1 MNIIIGILFFYLA
14 IKAYGN
20 FATVFPFI
28 LVTYTF
34 LGSFVVGSISP
45 YSFLSVIV
53 VLIFFTRYNRFLAY
67 YRTFPFTSTVFLFAL
82 SMICTNFF
90 VSAKYRH
97 TPSLVFN
104 ICQSVGY
111 TYILWYLLQNNAQK
125 TIHALVKTALVFG
138 CLVSIYALFETITRS
153 NPLLN
158 SLVSSGC
165 YIESPLITEIRFGL
179 KRAQAIFSMHTTLG
193 GVMLFNYALLLIAY
207 KTAYLKKT
215 RINIIVIC
223 LCAMCIFLTGAR
235 SCIIGAVM
243 CTGMLFSK
251 LKVSKIFFI
260 FLLFPFVF
268 VFAGDYL
275 SQILDSIFNTEKVN
289 GSNSDMRLI
298 QFMISWDYMMR
309 SPIIGN
315 GLGFL
320 YNDVVL
326 NHVEKELF
334 GAESLWFGVIADQG
348 ILGLVSYLLLFIS
361 PILYS
366 LRKDNKFIILFVIGI
381 LVMHSLSTIP
391 GVNPAMVL
399 VFTLIFNYMQDT
411 AKSGKIRKT

>member
-20 FATVFPFI
+20 FVTVFLFI
-28 LVTYTF
+28 LVTYTL

-45 YSFLSVIV
+45 YNFLSVIV
-53 VLIFFTRYNRFLAY
+53 AFIFFTRYNRFFVY
-67 YRTFPFTSTVFLFAL
+67 YRTFPFKSTMFLFAL

-97 TPSLVFN
+97 TPTLVFN

-111 TYILWYLLQNNAQK
+111 IYIIWYLLQNNAQK
-125 TIHALVKTALVFG
+125 AIRALVKTALVFG
-138 CLVSIYALFETITRS
+138 CLVSLYALFETITRS
-153 NPLLN
+153 NPLLK
-158 SLVSSGC
+158 SLVLSGC

-193 GVMLFNYALLLIAY
+193 GVMLFNYALLLVAY
-207 KTAYLKKT
+207 KTAYIKKT
-215 RINIIVIC
+215 RLNIIVIC
-223 LCAMCIFLTGAR
+223 LCAMCVFLTGAR
-235 SCIIGAVM
+235 SCIIGLLM
-243 CTGMLFSK
+243 CTGMSFSK
-251 LKVSKIFFI
+251 LKVSHILLLCFI
-260 FLLFPFVF
+260 ISFVF
-268 VFAGDYL
+268 IFAGDYL
-275 SQILDSIFNTEKVN
+275 SQIFDSIFNTEKVN
-289 GSNSDMRLI
+289 GSSSDMRLI

-334 GAESLWFGVIADQG
+334 GAESMWFGVIADQG

-366 LRKDNKFIILFVIGI
+366 WRKDNKLIILFVIGI

-391 GVNPAMVL
+391 GVNPSMVL
-399 VFTLIFNYMQDT
+399 VFTLIFNYMQDS
-411 AKSGKIRKT
+411 AKSRKIRNI

>member
-20 FATVFPFI
+20 FVTVFPFI
-28 LVTYTF
+28 LVTYTL

-45 YSFLSVIV
+45 YNFLSVIV
-53 VLIFFTRYNRFLAY
+53 ATIFFTRYNRFFVY
-67 YRTFPFTSTVFLFAL
+67 YRSFPFKSTMFLFAL

-97 TPSLVFN
+97 TPTLVFN

-111 TYILWYLLQNNAQK
+111 IYIIWYLLQNNAQK
-125 TIHALVKTALVFG
+125 AIRALVKTALVFG
-138 CLVSIYALFETITRS
+138 CLVSLYALFETITRS
-153 NPLLN
+153 NPLLK
-158 SLVSSGC
+158 SLVLSGC
-165 YIESPLITEIRFGL
+165 YIESPFITEIRFGL

-193 GVMLFNYALLLIAY
+193 GVMLFNYALLLVAY
-207 KTAYLKKT
+207 KTAYIKKT
-215 RINIIVIC
+215 RLNIIAIC
-223 LCAMCIFLTGAR
+223 LCAMCVFLTGAR
-235 SCIIGAVM
+235 SCIIGLLM
-243 CTGMLFSK
+243 CTGMSFSK
-251 LKVSKIFFI
+251 LKVSHILLLCFI
-260 FLLFPFVF
+260 IPFVF
-268 VFAGDYL
+268 IFAGDYL
-275 SQILDSIFNTEKVN
+275 SQIFDSIFNTEKVN

-366 LRKDNKFIILFVIGI
+366 WRKDNKFIILFVIGI

>member
-34 LGSFVVGSISP
+34 LGSFVVGTISP

-53 VLIFFTRYNRFLAY
+53 AFIFFTRYNRFFSY
-67 YRTFPFTSTVFLFAL
+67 YRTFPFKSTVFLFAL

-90 VSAKYRH
+90 VSARYRH

-158 SLVSSGC
+158 SLVLSGC

-179 KRAQAIFSMHTTLG
+179 KRAQAIFSMHITLG

-251 LKVSKIFFI
+251 LKVRQILFI
-260 FLLFPFVF
+260 FLIFPFVF

-348 ILGLVSYLLLFIS
+348 ILGLVSYSLLFIS

-366 LRKDNKFIILFVIGI
+366 WRKDNKFIILFVIGI

>member
-20 FATVFPFI
+20 FVTVFPFI
-28 LVTYTF
+28 LVTYTL

-45 YSFLSVIV
+45 YNFLSVIV
-53 VLIFFTRYNRFLAY
+53 AFIFFTRYNRFFVY
-67 YRTFPFTSTVFLFAL
+67 YRTFPFKSTMFLFAL

-97 TPSLVFN
+97 TPTLVFN

-111 TYILWYLLQNNAQK
+111 IYIIWYLLQNNAQK
-125 TIHALVKTALVFG
+125 AIRALVKTALVFG
-138 CLVSIYALFETITRS
+138 CLVSLYALFETITRS
-153 NPLLN
+153 NPLLK
-158 SLVSSGC
+158 SLVLSGC

-193 GVMLFNYALLLIAY
+193 GVMLFNYALLLVAY
-207 KTAYLKKT
+207 KTAYIKKT
-215 RINIIVIC
+215 RLNIIVIC
-223 LCAMCIFLTGAR
+223 LCAMCVFLTGAR
-235 SCIIGAVM
+235 SCIIGLLM
-243 CTGMLFSK
+243 CTGMSFSK
-251 LKVSKIFFI
+251 LKVSHILLLCFI
-260 FLLFPFVF
+260 IPFVF
-268 VFAGDYL
+268 IFAGDYL
-275 SQILDSIFNTEKVN
+275 SQIFDSIFNTEKVN
-289 GSNSDMRLI
+289 GSSSDMRLI

-334 GAESLWFGVIADQG
+334 GAESMWFGVIADQG

-366 LRKDNKFIILFVIGI
+366 WRKDNKLIILFVIGI

-391 GVNPAMVL
+391 GVNPSMVL
-399 VFTLIFNYMQDT
+399 VFTLIFNYMQDS
-411 AKSGKIRKT
+411 AKSRKIRNI

>member
-20 FATVFPFI
+20 FVTVFPFV
-28 LVTYTF
+28 LVTYTL

-45 YSFLSVIV
+45 YNFLSVIV
-53 VLIFFTRYNRFLAY
+53 AFIFFTRYNRFFVY
-67 YRTFPFTSTVFLFAL
+67 YRTFPFKSTMFLFAL

-97 TPSLVFN
+97 TPTLVFN

-111 TYILWYLLQNNAQK
+111 IYIIWYLLQNNAQK
-125 TIHALVKTALVFG
+125 AIHALVKTALVFG
-138 CLVSIYALFETITRS
+138 CLVSLYALFETITRS
-153 NPLLN
+153 NPLLK
-158 SLVSSGC
+158 SLVLSGC
-165 YIESPLITEIRFGL
+165 YIESPFVTEIRFGL

-193 GVMLFNYALLLIAY
+193 GVMLFNYALLLVAY
-207 KTAYLKKT
+207 KTAYIKKT
-215 RINIIVIC
+215 RLNIIVIC
-223 LCAMCIFLTGAR
+223 LCAMCVFLTGAR
-235 SCIIGAVM
+235 SCIIGLLM
-243 CTGMLFSK
+243 CTGMSFSK
-251 LKVSKIFFI
+251 LKVSHILLLCFI
-260 FLLFPFVF
+260 IPFVF
-268 VFAGDYL
+268 IFAGDYL
-275 SQILDSIFNTEKVN
+275 SQIFDSIFNTEKVN
-289 GSNSDMRLI
+289 GSSSDMRLI

-334 GAESLWFGVIADQG
+334 GAESMWFGVIADQG
-348 ILGLVSYLLLFIS
+348 ILGLVSYLFLFIS

-366 LRKDNKFIILFVIGI
+366 WRKDNKLIILFVIGI

-391 GVNPAMVL
+391 GVNPSMVL

-411 AKSGKIRKT
+411 AKSGKNRKI

>member
-1 MNIIIGILFFYLA
+1 MNIIIGILFFYLV
-14 IKAYGN
+14 IKANGN

-28 LVTYTF
+28 LVTYTL
-34 LGSFVVGSISP
+34 LGSFVVSSISP

-53 VLIFFTRYNRFLAY
+53 VFIFCVRCNRFFVY
-67 YRTFPFTSTVFLFAL
+67 YRTFPFKSTVFLFAL
-82 SMICTNFF
+82 SMICTNFL
-90 VSAKYRH
+90 VTARCRH
-97 TPSLVFN
+97 TPTLIFN

-111 TYILWYLLQNNAQK
+111 IYIIWYLLQSNAQK
-125 TIHALVKTALVFG
+125 AIRALVKTALVFG
-138 CLVSIYALFETITRS
+138 CLVSLYALFETITRS
-153 NPLLN
+153 NPLLK
-158 SLVSSGC
+158 SLVLSGC

-193 GVMLFNYALLLIAY
+193 GVMLFNYALLLVAY

-215 RINIIVIC
+215 RLNIIVIC

-235 SCIIGAVM
+235 SCIIGLVM

-251 LKVSKIFFI
+251 LKVSHMMLLCFI
-260 FLLFPFVF
+260 FPFVF
-268 VFAGDYL
+268 IFTGDYL
-275 SQILDSIFNTEKVN
+275 SQIFDSIFNTEKVS
-289 GSNSDMRLI
+289 GSSSDMRLI

-334 GAESLWFGVIADQG
+334 GAESMWFGVIADQG
-348 ILGLVSYLLLFIS
+348 ILGLVSYLFLFIS

-366 LRKDNKFIILFVIGI
+366 WRKDNKLIILFVIGI
-381 LVMHSLSTIP
+381 LSMHTLSTIP
-391 GVNPAMVL
+391 GVNPSMVL

-411 AKSGKIRKT
+411 AKSGKIRNI

>member
-20 FATVFPFI
+20 FVTVFPFI
-28 LVTYTF
+28 LVTYTL

-45 YSFLSVIV
+45 YNFLSVIV
-53 VLIFFTRYNRFLAY
+53 AFIFFTRYNRFFVY
-67 YRTFPFTSTVFLFAL
+67 YRTFPFKSTMFLFAL

-97 TPSLVFN
+97 TPTLVFN
-104 ICQSVGY
+104 ICQFVGY
-111 TYILWYLLQNNAQK
+111 IYIIWYLLQNNAQK
-125 TIHALVKTALVFG
+125 AIRALVKTALVFG
-138 CLVSIYALFETITRS
+138 CLVSLYALFETITRS
-153 NPLLN
+153 NPLLK
-158 SLVSSGC
+158 SLVLSGC
-165 YIESPLITEIRFGL
+165 YIESPFITEIRFGL

-193 GVMLFNYALLLIAY
+193 GVMLFNYALLLVAY
-207 KTAYLKKT
+207 KTAYIKKT
-215 RINIIVIC
+215 RLNIIVIC
-223 LCAMCIFLTGAR
+223 LCAMCVFLTGAR
-235 SCIIGAVM
+235 SCIIGLLM
-243 CTGMLFSK
+243 CTGMSFSK
-251 LKVSKIFFI
+251 LKVSHILLLCFI
-260 FLLFPFVF
+260 IPFVF
-268 VFAGDYL
+268 IFAGDYL
-275 SQILDSIFNTEKVN
+275 SQIFDSIFNTEKVN
-289 GSNSDMRLI
+289 GSSSDMRLI

-334 GAESLWFGVIADQG
+334 GAESMWFGVIADQG

-366 LRKDNKFIILFVIGI
+366 WRKDNKLIILFVIGI

-391 GVNPAMVL
+391 GVNPSMVL
-399 VFTLIFNYMQDT
+399 VFTLIFNYMQDS
-411 AKSGKIRKT
+411 AKSRKIRNI

>member
-1 MNIIIGILFFYLA
+1 MVYYFFYLA

-20 FATVFPFI
+20 FVTVFLFI
-28 LVTYTF
+28 LVTYTL

-45 YSFLSVIV
+45 YNFLSVIV
-53 VLIFFTRYNRFLAY
+53 AFIFFTRYNRFFVY
-67 YRTFPFTSTVFLFAL
+67 YRTFPFKPTMFLFAL

-97 TPSLVFN
+97 TPTLVFN

-111 TYILWYLLQNNAQK
+111 IYIIWYLLQNNAQK
-125 TIHALVKTALVFG
+125 AIRALVKTALVFG
-138 CLVSIYALFETITRS
+138 CLVSLYALFETITRS
-153 NPLLN
+153 NPLLK
-158 SLVSSGC
+158 SLVLSGC

-193 GVMLFNYALLLIAY
+193 GVMLFNYALLLVAY
-207 KTAYLKKT
+207 KTAYIKKT
-215 RINIIVIC
+215 RLNIIVIC
-223 LCAMCIFLTGAR
+223 LCAMCVFLTGAR
-235 SCIIGAVM
+235 SCIIGLLM
-243 CTGMLFSK
+243 CTGMSFSK
-251 LKVSKIFFI
+251 LKVSHILLLCFI
-260 FLLFPFVF
+260 IPFVF
-268 VFAGDYL
+268 IFAGDYL
-275 SQILDSIFNTEKVN
+275 SQIFDSIFNTEKVN
-289 GSNSDMRLI
+289 GSSSDMRLI

-334 GAESLWFGVIADQG
+334 GAESMWFGVIADQG

-366 LRKDNKFIILFVIGI
+366 WRKDNKLIILFVIGI

-391 GVNPAMVL
+391 GVNPSMVL
-399 VFTLIFNYMQDT
+399 VFTLIFNYMQDS
-411 AKSGKIRKT
+411 AKSRKIRNI

>member
-67 YRTFPFTSTVFLFAL
+67 YRTFPFKSTVFLFAL

>member
-20 FATVFPFI
+20 FVTVFPFV
-28 LVTYTF
+28 LVTYTL

-45 YSFLSVIV
+45 YNFLSVIV
-53 VLIFFTRYNRFLAY
+53 AFIFFTRYNRFFVY
-67 YRTFPFTSTVFLFAL
+67 YRTFPFKSTMFLFAL

-97 TPSLVFN
+97 TPTLVFN

-111 TYILWYLLQNNAQK
+111 IYIIWYLLQNNAQK
-125 TIHALVKTALVFG
+125 AIHALVKTALVFG
-138 CLVSIYALFETITRS
+138 CLVSLYALFETITRS
-153 NPLLN
+153 NPLLK
-158 SLVSSGC
+158 SLVLSGC
-165 YIESPLITEIRFGL
+165 YIESPFVTEIRFGL

-193 GVMLFNYALLLIAY
+193 GVMLFNYALLLVAY
-207 KTAYLKKT
+207 KTAYIKKT
-215 RINIIVIC
+215 RLNIIVIC
-223 LCAMCIFLTGAR
+223 LCAMCVFLTGAR
-235 SCIIGAVM
+235 SCIIGLLM
-243 CTGMLFSK
+243 CTGMSFSK
-251 LKVSKIFFI
+251 LKVSHILLLCFI
-260 FLLFPFVF
+260 IPFVF
-268 VFAGDYL
+268 IFAGDYL
-275 SQILDSIFNTEKVN
+275 SQIFDSIFNTEKVN
-289 GSNSDMRLI
+289 GSSSDMRLI

-334 GAESLWFGVIADQG
+334 GAESMWFGVIADQG
-348 ILGLVSYLLLFIS
+348 ILGLVSYLFLFIS

-366 LRKDNKFIILFVIGI
+366 WRKDNKLIILFVIGI

-391 GVNPAMVL
+391 GVNPSMVL

-411 AKSGKIRKT
+411 AKSGKIRKI

>member
-53 VLIFFTRYNRFLAY
+53 AFIFFTRYNRFFAY
-67 YRTFPFTSTVFLFAL
+67 YRTFPFKSTVFLFAL

-90 VSAKYRH
+90 VSARYRH
-97 TPSLVFN
+97 TPTLVFN

-158 SLVSSGC
+158 SLVLSGC
-165 YIESPLITEIRFGL
+165 YIESPLITDIRFGL

-251 LKVSKIFFI
+251 LKVSQIFFI
-260 FLLFPFVF
+260 FLIFPFVF

-289 GSNSDMRLI
+289 GSSSDMRLI
-298 QFMISWDYMMR
+298 QFMISWDYMMH

-366 LRKDNKFIILFVIGI
+366 WRKDNKFIILFVIGI

>member
-20 FATVFPFI
+20 FVTVFLFI
-28 LVTYTF
+28 LVTYTL

-45 YSFLSVIV
+45 YNFLSVIV
-53 VLIFFTRYNRFLAY
+53 AFIFFTRYNRFFVY
-67 YRTFPFTSTVFLFAL
+67 YRTFPFKSTMFLFAL

-97 TPSLVFN
+97 TPTLVFN

-111 TYILWYLLQNNAQK
+111 IYIIWYLLQNNAQK
-125 TIHALVKTALVFG
+125 AIRALVKTALVFG
-138 CLVSIYALFETITRS
+138 CLVSLYALFETITRS
-153 NPLLN
+153 NPLLK
-158 SLVSSGC
+158 SLVLSGC

-193 GVMLFNYALLLIAY
+193 GVMLFNYALLLVAY
-207 KTAYLKKT
+207 KTAYIKKT
-215 RINIIVIC
+215 RLNIIVIC
-223 LCAMCIFLTGAR
+223 LCAMCVFLTGAR
-235 SCIIGAVM
+235 SCIIGLLM
-243 CTGMLFSK
+243 CTGMSFSK
-251 LKVSKIFFI
+251 LKVSHILLLCFI
-260 FLLFPFVF
+260 IPFVF
-268 VFAGDYL
+268 IFAGDYL
-275 SQILDSIFNTEKVN
+275 SQIFDSIFNTEKVN
-289 GSNSDMRLI
+289 GSSSDMRLI

-334 GAESLWFGVIADQG
+334 GAESMWFGVIADQG
-348 ILGLVSYLLLFIS
+348 ILGLVSYLFLFIS

-366 LRKDNKFIILFVIGI
+366 WRKDNKLIILFVIGI
-381 LVMHSLSTIP
+381 LSMHTLSTIP
-391 GVNPAMVL
+391 GVNPSMVL

-411 AKSGKIRKT
+411 AKSGKIRNI

>member
-20 FATVFPFI
+20 FVTVFLFI
-28 LVTYTF
+28 LVTYTL

-45 YSFLSVIV
+45 YNFLSVIV
-53 VLIFFTRYNRFLAY
+53 AFIFFTRYNRFFVY
-67 YRTFPFTSTVFLFAL
+67 YRTFPFKSTMFLFAL

-97 TPSLVFN
+97 TPTLVFN

-111 TYILWYLLQNNAQK
+111 IYIIWYLLQNNAQK
-125 TIHALVKTALVFG
+125 AIRALVKTALVFG
-138 CLVSIYALFETITRS
+138 CLVSLYALFETITRS
-153 NPLLN
+153 NPLLK
-158 SLVSSGC
+158 SLVLSGC

-193 GVMLFNYALLLIAY
+193 GVMLFNYALLLVAY
-207 KTAYLKKT
+207 KTAYIKKT
-215 RINIIVIC
+215 RLNIIVIC
-223 LCAMCIFLTGAR
+223 LCAMCVFLTGAR
-235 SCIIGAVM
+235 SCIIGLLM
-243 CTGMLFSK
+243 CTGMSFSK
-251 LKVSKIFFI
+251 LKVSHILLLCFI
-260 FLLFPFVF
+260 IPFVF
-268 VFAGDYL
+268 IFAGDYL
-275 SQILDSIFNTEKVN
+275 SQIFDSIFNTEKVN
-289 GSNSDMRLI
+289 GSSSDMRLI

-334 GAESLWFGVIADQG
+334 GAESMWFGVIADQG

-366 LRKDNKFIILFVIGI
+366 WRKDNKLIILFVIGI

-391 GVNPAMVL
+391 GVNPSMVL
-399 VFTLIFNYMQDT
+399 VFTLIFNYMQDS
-411 AKSGKIRKT
+411 AKSRKIRNI

>member
-1 MNIIIGILFFYLA
+1 M
-14 IKAYGN
+14 
-20 FATVFPFI
+20 
-28 LVTYTF
+28 TYTL

-45 YSFLSVIV
+45 YNFLSVIV
-53 VLIFFTRYNRFLAY
+53 AFIFFTRYNRFFVY
-67 YRTFPFTSTVFLFAL
+67 YRTFPFKSTMFLFAL

-97 TPSLVFN
+97 TPTLVFN

-111 TYILWYLLQNNAQK
+111 IYIIWYLLQNNAQK
-125 TIHALVKTALVFG
+125 AIRALVKTALVFG
-138 CLVSIYALFETITRS
+138 CLVSLYALFETITRS
-153 NPLLN
+153 NPLLK
-158 SLVSSGC
+158 SLVLSGC

-193 GVMLFNYALLLIAY
+193 GVMLFNYALLLVAY
-207 KTAYLKKT
+207 KTAYIKKT
-215 RINIIVIC
+215 RLNIIVIC
-223 LCAMCIFLTGAR
+223 LCAMCVFLTGAR
-235 SCIIGAVM
+235 SCIIGLLM
-243 CTGMLFSK
+243 CTGMSFSK
-251 LKVSKIFFI
+251 LKVSHILLLCFI
-260 FLLFPFVF
+260 IPFVF
-268 VFAGDYL
+268 IFAGDYL
-275 SQILDSIFNTEKVN
+275 SQIFDSIFNTEKVN
-289 GSNSDMRLI
+289 GSSSDMRLI

-334 GAESLWFGVIADQG
+334 GAESMWFGVIADQG

-366 LRKDNKFIILFVIGI
+366 WRKDNKLIILFVIGI

-391 GVNPAMVL
+391 GVNPSMVL
-399 VFTLIFNYMQDT
+399 VFTLIFNYMQDS
-411 AKSGKIRKT
+411 AKSRKIRNI

>member
-34 LGSFVVGSISP
+34 LGSFVVGTISP

-53 VLIFFTRYNRFLAY
+53 AFIFFTRYNRFLAY
-67 YRTFPFTSTVFLFAL
+67 YRTFPFKSTVFLFAL

-90 VSAKYRH
+90 VSARYRH
-97 TPSLVFN
+97 TPTLVFN
-104 ICQSVGY
+104 NCQSVGY

-158 SLVSSGC
+158 SLVLSGC
-165 YIESPLITEIRFGL
+165 YIESPLITDIRFGL

-223 LCAMCIFLTGAR
+223 LCALCIFLTGAR
-235 SCIIGAVM
+235 SCIIGAVV
-243 CTGMLFSK
+243 CSGMLFSK
-251 LKVSKIFFI
+251 MKVSQIFFI
-260 FLLFPFVF
+260 FLIFPFVF

-289 GSNSDMRLI
+289 GSNSEMRLI
-298 QFMISWDYMMR
+298 QFMISWDYMMH

-366 LRKDNKFIILFVIGI
+366 WRKDNKFIILFVIGI

-399 VFTLIFNYMQDT
+399 AFTLIFNYMQDT
-411 AKSGKIRKT
+411 AKSGKIRKI

>member
-14 IKAYGN
+14 IKANRN

-28 LVTYTF
+28 VVTYTL

-67 YRTFPFTSTVFLFAL
+67 YRTFPFKSTVFLFAL

-158 SLVSSGC
+158 SLVLSGC

-251 LKVSKIFFI
+251 LKVSQIL
-260 FLLFPFVF
+260 FLCFVFPFVF
-268 VFAGDYL
+268 IFAGDYL
-275 SQILDSIFNTEKVN
+275 SQIFDSIFNTEKVN

-315 GLGFL
+315 GLAFL

-366 LRKDNKFIILFVIGI
+366 WRKDNKFIILFVIGI

-411 AKSGKIRKT
+411 AKSGKIRKI

>member
-20 FATVFPFI
+20 FVTVFPFI
-28 LVTYTF
+28 LVTYTL

-45 YSFLSVIV
+45 YNFLSVIV
-53 VLIFFTRYNRFLAY
+53 AFIFFTRYNRFFVY
-67 YRTFPFTSTVFLFAL
+67 YRTFPFKSTMFLFAL

-97 TPSLVFN
+97 TPTLVFN

-111 TYILWYLLQNNAQK
+111 IYIIWYLLQNNAQK
-125 TIHALVKTALVFG
+125 AIRALVKTALVFG
-138 CLVSIYALFETITRS
+138 CLVSLYALFETITRS
-153 NPLLN
+153 NPLLK
-158 SLVSSGC
+158 SLVLSGC
-165 YIESPLITEIRFGL
+165 YIESPFITEIRFGL

-193 GVMLFNYALLLIAY
+193 GVMLFNYALLLVAY
-207 KTAYLKKT
+207 KTAYIKKT
-215 RINIIVIC
+215 RLNIIVIC
-223 LCAMCIFLTGAR
+223 LCAMCVFLTGAR
-235 SCIIGAVM
+235 SCIIGLLM
-243 CTGMLFSK
+243 CTGMSFSK
-251 LKVSKIFFI
+251 LKVSHILLLCFI
-260 FLLFPFVF
+260 IPFVF
-268 VFAGDYL
+268 IFAGDYL
-275 SQILDSIFNTEKVN
+275 SQIFDSIFNTEKVN
-289 GSNSDMRLI
+289 GSSSDMRLI

-326 NHVEKELF
+326 NHAEKELF
-334 GAESLWFGVIADQG
+334 GAESMRFGVIADQG

-366 LRKDNKFIILFVIGI
+366 WRKDNKLIILFVIGI

-391 GVNPAMVL
+391 GVNPSMVL
-399 VFTLIFNYMQDT
+399 VFTLIFNYMQDSV
-411 AKSGKIRKT
+411 KSGKIRKT

>member
-34 LGSFVVGSISP
+34 LGSFVVGTISP

-53 VLIFFTRYNRFLAY
+53 AFIFFTRYNRFLAY
-67 YRTFPFTSTVFLFAL
+67 YRTFPFKSTVFLFAL

-90 VSAKYRH
+90 VSARYRH
-97 TPSLVFN
+97 TPTLVFN

-158 SLVSSGC
+158 SLVLSGC
-165 YIESPLITEIRFGL
+165 YIESPLITDIRFGL

-215 RINIIVIC
+215 RINIIVIY

-235 SCIIGAVM
+235 SCIIGAVV
-243 CTGMLFSK
+243 CSGMLFSK
-251 LKVSKIFFI
+251 MKVSQIFFI
-260 FLLFPFVF
+260 FLIFPFVF

-289 GSNSDMRLI
+289 GSNSEMRLI
-298 QFMISWDYMMR
+298 QFMISWDYMMH

-366 LRKDNKFIILFVIGI
+366 WRKDNKFIILFVIGI

-399 VFTLIFNYMQDT
+399 AFTLIFNYMQDT
-411 AKSGKIRKT
+411 AKSGKIRKI

>member
-20 FATVFPFI
+20 FVTVFPFI
-28 LVTYTF
+28 LVTYTL

-45 YSFLSVIV
+45 YNFLSVIV
-53 VLIFFTRYNRFLAY
+53 AFIFFTRYNRFFVY
-67 YRTFPFTSTVFLFAL
+67 YRTFPFKSTMFLFAL

-97 TPSLVFN
+97 TPTLVFN

-111 TYILWYLLQNNAQK
+111 IYIIWYLLQNNAQK
-125 TIHALVKTALVFG
+125 AIRALVKTALVFG
-138 CLVSIYALFETITRS
+138 CLVSLYALFETITRS
-153 NPLLN
+153 NPLLK
-158 SLVSSGC
+158 SLVLSGC
-165 YIESPLITEIRFGL
+165 YIESPFITEIRFGL

-193 GVMLFNYALLLIAY
+193 GVMLFNYALLLVAY
-207 KTAYLKKT
+207 KTAYIKKT
-215 RINIIVIC
+215 RLNIIVIC
-223 LCAMCIFLTGAR
+223 LCAMCVFLTGAR
-235 SCIIGAVM
+235 SCIIGLLM
-243 CTGMLFSK
+243 CTGMSFSK
-251 LKVSKIFFI
+251 LKVSHILLLCFI
-260 FLLFPFVF
+260 IPFVF
-268 VFAGDYL
+268 IFAGDYL
-275 SQILDSIFNTEKVN
+275 SQIFDSIFNTEKVN
-289 GSNSDMRLI
+289 GSSSDMRLI

-326 NHVEKELF
+326 NHAEKELF
-334 GAESLWFGVIADQG
+334 GAESMWFGVIADQG

-366 LRKDNKFIILFVIGI
+366 WRKDNKLIILFVIGI

-391 GVNPAMVL
+391 GVNPSMVL
-399 VFTLIFNYMQDT
+399 VFTLIFNYMQDSV
-411 AKSGKIRKT
+411 KSGKIRKI

>member
-67 YRTFPFTSTVFLFAL
+67 YRTFPFKSTVFLFAL

-260 FLLFPFVF
+260 FLVFPFVF

>member
-20 FATVFPFI
+20 FVTVFPFI
-28 LVTYTF
+28 LVTYTL

-45 YSFLSVIV
+45 YNFLSVIV
-53 VLIFFTRYNRFLAY
+53 ATIFFTRYNRFFVY
-67 YRTFPFTSTVFLFAL
+67 YRSFPFKSTMFLFAL

-97 TPSLVFN
+97 TPTLVFN

-111 TYILWYLLQNNAQK
+111 IYIIWYLLQNNAQK
-125 TIHALVKTALVFG
+125 AIRALVKTALVFG
-138 CLVSIYALFETITRS
+138 CLVSLYALFETITRS
-153 NPLLN
+153 NPLLK
-158 SLVSSGC
+158 SLVLSGC
-165 YIESPLITEIRFGL
+165 YIESPFITEIRFGL

-193 GVMLFNYALLLIAY
+193 GVMLFNYALLLVAY
-207 KTAYLKKT
+207 KTAYIKKT
-215 RINIIVIC
+215 RLNIIVIC
-223 LCAMCIFLTGAR
+223 LCAMCVFLTGAR
-235 SCIIGAVM
+235 SCIIGLLM
-243 CTGMLFSK
+243 CTGMSFSK
-251 LKVSKIFFI
+251 LKVSHILLLCFI
-260 FLLFPFVF
+260 IPFVF
-268 VFAGDYL
+268 IFAGDYL
-275 SQILDSIFNTEKVN
+275 SQIFDSIFNTEKVN

-361 PILYS
+361 PFLYS
-366 LRKDNKFIILFVIGI
+366 WRKDNKFIILFVIGI

>member
-67 YRTFPFTSTVFLFAL
+67 YRTFPFKSTVFLFVL

-326 NHVEKELF
+326 NHVEKDLF

-361 PILYS
+361 PFLYS
-366 LRKDNKFIILFVIGI
+366 WRKDNKFIILFVIGI

>member
-260 FLLFPFVF
+260 FLVFPFVF

>member
-20 FATVFPFI
+20 FVTVFPFI
-28 LVTYTF
+28 LVTYTL

-45 YSFLSVIV
+45 YNFLSVIV
-53 VLIFFTRYNRFLAY
+53 AFIFFTRYNRFFVY
-67 YRTFPFTSTVFLFAL
+67 YRTFPFKSTMFLFAL

-97 TPSLVFN
+97 TPTLVFN
-104 ICQSVGY
+104 ICQFVGY
-111 TYILWYLLQNNAQK
+111 IYIIWYLLQNNAQK
-125 TIHALVKTALVFG
+125 AIRALVKTALVFG
-138 CLVSIYALFETITRS
+138 CLVSLYALFETITRS
-153 NPLLN
+153 NPLLK
-158 SLVSSGC
+158 SLVLSGC
-165 YIESPLITEIRFGL
+165 YIESPFITEIRFGL

-193 GVMLFNYALLLIAY
+193 GVMLFNYALLLVAY
-207 KTAYLKKT
+207 KTAYIKKT
-215 RINIIVIC
+215 RLNIIVIC
-223 LCAMCIFLTGAR
+223 LCAMCVFLTGAR
-235 SCIIGAVM
+235 SCIIGLLM
-243 CTGMLFSK
+243 CTGMSFSK
-251 LKVSKIFFI
+251 LKVSHILLLCFI
-260 FLLFPFVF
+260 IPFVF
-268 VFAGDYL
+268 IFAGDYL
-275 SQILDSIFNTEKVN
+275 SQIFDSIFNTEKVN
-289 GSNSDMRLI
+289 GSSSDMRLI

-334 GAESLWFGVIADQG
+334 GAESMWFGVIADQG

-366 LRKDNKFIILFVIGI
+366 WRKDNKLIILFVIGI

-391 GVNPAMVL
+391 GVNPSMVL
-399 VFTLIFNYMQDT
+399 VFTLIFNYMQDS
-411 AKSGKIRKT
+411 AKSRKNRNI

>member
-20 FATVFPFI
+20 FVTVFLFV
-28 LVTYTF
+28 LVTYTL

-45 YSFLSVIV
+45 YNFLSVIV
-53 VLIFFTRYNRFLAY
+53 AFIFFTRYNRFFVY
-67 YRTFPFTSTVFLFAL
+67 YRTFPFKSTMFLFAL

-97 TPSLVFN
+97 TPTLVFN

-111 TYILWYLLQNNAQK
+111 IYIIWYLLQNNAQK
-125 TIHALVKTALVFG
+125 AIHALVKTALVFG
-138 CLVSIYALFETITRS
+138 CLVSLYALFETITRS
-153 NPLLN
+153 NPLLK
-158 SLVSSGC
+158 SLVLSGC
-165 YIESPLITEIRFGL
+165 YIESPFVTEIRFGL

-193 GVMLFNYALLLIAY
+193 GVMLFNYALLLVAY
-207 KTAYLKKT
+207 KTAYIKKT
-215 RINIIVIC
+215 RLNIIVIC
-223 LCAMCIFLTGAR
+223 LCAMCVFLTGAR
-235 SCIIGAVM
+235 SCIIGLLM
-243 CTGMLFSK
+243 CTGMSFSK
-251 LKVSKIFFI
+251 LKVSHILLLCFI
-260 FLLFPFVF
+260 IPFVF
-268 VFAGDYL
+268 IFAGDYL
-275 SQILDSIFNTEKVN
+275 SQIFDSIFNTEKVN
-289 GSNSDMRLI
+289 GSSSDMRLI

-334 GAESLWFGVIADQG
+334 GAESMWFGVIADQG

-366 LRKDNKFIILFVIGI
+366 WRKDNKFIILFVIGI

-399 VFTLIFNYMQDT
+399 AFTLIFNYMQDT
-411 AKSGKIRKT
+411 AKSGKIRKI

>member
-20 FATVFPFI
+20 FVIVFPFV
-28 LVTYTF
+28 LVTYTL

-45 YSFLSVIV
+45 YNFLSVIV
-53 VLIFFTRYNRFLAY
+53 AFIFFTRYNRFFVY
-67 YRTFPFTSTVFLFAL
+67 YRTFPFKSTMFLFAL

-97 TPSLVFN
+97 TPTLVFN

-111 TYILWYLLQNNAQK
+111 IYIIWYLLQNNAQK
-125 TIHALVKTALVFG
+125 AIHALVKTALVFG
-138 CLVSIYALFETITRS
+138 CLVSLYALFETITRS
-153 NPLLN
+153 NPLLK
-158 SLVSSGC
+158 SLVLSGC
-165 YIESPLITEIRFGL
+165 YIESPFVTEIRFGL

-193 GVMLFNYALLLIAY
+193 GVMLFNYALLLVAY
-207 KTAYLKKT
+207 KTAYIKKT
-215 RINIIVIC
+215 RLNIIVIC
-223 LCAMCIFLTGAR
+223 LCAMCVFLTGAR
-235 SCIIGAVM
+235 SCIIGLLM
-243 CTGMLFSK
+243 CTGMSFSK
-251 LKVSKIFFI
+251 LKVSHILLLCFI
-260 FLLFPFVF
+260 IPFVF
-268 VFAGDYL
+268 IFAGDYL
-275 SQILDSIFNTEKVN
+275 SQIFDSIFNTEKVN
-289 GSNSDMRLI
+289 GSSSDMRLI

-334 GAESLWFGVIADQG
+334 GAESMWFGVIADQG
-348 ILGLVSYLLLFIS
+348 ILGLVSYLFLFIS

-366 LRKDNKFIILFVIGI
+366 WRKDNKLIILFVIGI

-391 GVNPAMVL
+391 GVNPSMVL

-411 AKSGKIRKT
+411 AKSGKIRKI

>member
-20 FATVFPFI
+20 FVTVFPFV
-28 LVTYTF
+28 LVTYTL

-45 YSFLSVIV
+45 YNFLSVIV
-53 VLIFFTRYNRFLAY
+53 AFIFFTRYNRFFVY
-67 YRTFPFTSTVFLFAL
+67 YRTFPFKSTMFLFAL

-97 TPSLVFN
+97 TPTLVFN

-111 TYILWYLLQNNAQK
+111 IYIIWYLLQNNAQK
-125 TIHALVKTALVFG
+125 AIHALVKTALVFG
-138 CLVSIYALFETITRS
+138 CLVSLYALFETITRS
-153 NPLLN
+153 NPLLK
-158 SLVSSGC
+158 SLVLSGC
-165 YIESPLITEIRFGL
+165 YIESPFVTKIRFGL

-193 GVMLFNYALLLIAY
+193 GVMLFNYALLLVAY
-207 KTAYLKKT
+207 KTAYIKKT
-215 RINIIVIC
+215 RLNIIVIC
-223 LCAMCIFLTGAR
+223 LCAMCVFLTGAR
-235 SCIIGAVM
+235 SCIIGLLM
-243 CTGMLFSK
+243 CTGMSFSK
-251 LKVSKIFFI
+251 LKVSHILLLCFI
-260 FLLFPFVF
+260 IPFVF
-268 VFAGDYL
+268 IFAGDYL
-275 SQILDSIFNTEKVN
+275 SQIFDSIFNTEKVN
-289 GSNSDMRLI
+289 GSSSDMRLI

-334 GAESLWFGVIADQG
+334 GAESMWFGVIADQG
-348 ILGLVSYLLLFIS
+348 ILGLVSYLFLFIS

-366 LRKDNKFIILFVIGI
+366 WRKDNKLIILFVIGI

-391 GVNPAMVL
+391 GVNPSMVL

-411 AKSGKIRKT
+411 AKSGKIRKI

>member
-34 LGSFVVGSISP
+34 LGSFVVGTINP

-53 VLIFFTRYNRFLAY
+53 AFIFFTRYNRFFLY
-67 YRTFPFTSTVFLFAL
+67 YRTFPFKSTVFLFAL
-82 SMICTNFF
+82 SMICTNFL
-90 VSAKYRH
+90 VSARYRH
-97 TPSLVFN
+97 TPTLVFN

-158 SLVSSGC
+158 SLVLSGC

-193 GVMLFNYALLLIAY
+193 GVMLFDYALLLIAY

-251 LKVSKIFFI
+251 LKVSQIFFI
-260 FLLFPFVF
+260 FLIFPFIF

-366 LRKDNKFIILFVIGI
+366 WRKDNKFIILFVIGI
-381 LVMHSLSTIP
+381 LVMHSLSSIP

-399 VFTLIFNYMQDT
+399 AFTLIFNYMQDT
-411 AKSGKIRKT
+411 AKSGKNRKI

>member
-1 MNIIIGILFFYLA
+1 
-14 IKAYGN
+14 
-20 FATVFPFI
+20 
-28 LVTYTF
+28 
-34 LGSFVVGSISP
+34 
-45 YSFLSVIV
+45 
-53 VLIFFTRYNRFLAY
+53 
-67 YRTFPFTSTVFLFAL
+67 
-82 SMICTNFF
+82 
-90 VSAKYRH
+90 
-97 TPSLVFN
+97 
-104 ICQSVGY
+104 
-111 TYILWYLLQNNAQK
+111 
-125 TIHALVKTALVFG
+125 
-138 CLVSIYALFETITRS
+138 
-153 NPLLN
+153 
-158 SLVSSGC
+158 
-165 YIESPLITEIRFGL
+165 
-179 KRAQAIFSMHTTLG
+179 MHTTLG

-260 FLLFPFVF
+260 FLVFPFVF

-334 GAESLWFGVIADQG
+334 GAESLWFGVIAD
-348 ILGLVSYLLLFIS
+348 
-361 PILYS
+361 
-366 LRKDNKFIILFVIGI
+366 
-381 LVMHSLSTIP
+381 
-391 GVNPAMVL
+391 
-399 VFTLIFNYMQDT
+399 
-411 AKSGKIRKT
+411 

>member
-53 VLIFFTRYNRFLAY
+53 AFIFFTRYNRFFAY
-67 YRTFPFTSTVFLFAL
+67 YRTFPFKSTVFLFAL

-90 VSAKYRH
+90 VSARYRH
-97 TPSLVFN
+97 TPTLVFN

-158 SLVSSGC
+158 SLVLSGC
-165 YIESPLITEIRFGL
+165 YIESPLITDIRFGL

-251 LKVSKIFFI
+251 LKVSQIFFI
-260 FLLFPFVF
+260 FLIFPFVF

-275 SQILDSIFNTEKVN
+275 LQILDSIFNTEKVN
-289 GSNSDMRLI
+289 GSNSEMRLI
-298 QFMISWDYMMR
+298 QFMISWDYMMH

-366 LRKDNKFIILFVIGI
+366 WRKDNKFIILFVIGI

>member
-20 FATVFPFI
+20 FVTVFLFI
-28 LVTYTF
+28 LVTYTL

-45 YSFLSVIV
+45 YNFLSVIV
-53 VLIFFTRYNRFLAY
+53 AFIFFTRYNRFFVY
-67 YRTFPFTSTVFLFAL
+67 YRTFPFKSTMFLFAL

-97 TPSLVFN
+97 TPTLVFN

-111 TYILWYLLQNNAQK
+111 IYIIWYLLQNNAQK
-125 TIHALVKTALVFG
+125 AIRALVKTALVFG
-138 CLVSIYALFETITRS
+138 CLVSLYALFETITRS
-153 NPLLN
+153 NPLLK
-158 SLVSSGC
+158 SLVLSGC

-193 GVMLFNYALLLIAY
+193 GVMLFNYALLLVAY
-207 KTAYLKKT
+207 KTAYIKKT
-215 RINIIVIC
+215 RLNIIVIC
-223 LCAMCIFLTGAR
+223 LCAMCVFLTGAR
-235 SCIIGAVM
+235 SCIIGLLM
-243 CTGMLFSK
+243 CTGMSFSK
-251 LKVSKIFFI
+251 LKVSHILLLCFI
-260 FLLFPFVF
+260 IPFVF
-268 VFAGDYL
+268 IFAGDYL
-275 SQILDSIFNTEKVN
+275 SQIFDSIFNTEKVN
-289 GSNSDMRLI
+289 GSSSDMRLI

-334 GAESLWFGVIADQG
+334 GAESMWFGVIADQG

-366 LRKDNKFIILFVIGI
+366 WRKDNKLIILFVIGI

-391 GVNPAMVL
+391 GVNPSMVL
-399 VFTLIFNYMQDT
+399 VFTLIFNYMQDS
-411 AKSGKIRKT
+411 AK

>member
-20 FATVFPFI
+20 FVTVFPFI
-28 LVTYTF
+28 LVTYTL

-45 YSFLSVIV
+45 YNFLSVIV
-53 VLIFFTRYNRFLAY
+53 AFIFFTRYNRFFVY
-67 YRTFPFTSTVFLFAL
+67 YRTFPFKSTMFLFAL

-97 TPSLVFN
+97 TPTLVFN

-111 TYILWYLLQNNAQK
+111 IYIIWYLLQNNAQK
-125 TIHALVKTALVFG
+125 AIHALVKTALVFG
-138 CLVSIYALFETITRS
+138 CLVSLYALFETITRS
-153 NPLLN
+153 NPLLK
-158 SLVSSGC
+158 SLVLSGC
-165 YIESPLITEIRFGL
+165 YIESPFVTEIRFGL

-193 GVMLFNYALLLIAY
+193 GVMLFNYALLLVAY
-207 KTAYLKKT
+207 KTAYIKKT
-215 RINIIVIC
+215 RLNIIVIC
-223 LCAMCIFLTGAR
+223 LCAMCVFLTGAR
-235 SCIIGAVM
+235 SCIIGLLM
-243 CTGMLFSK
+243 CTGMSFSK
-251 LKVSKIFFI
+251 LKVSHILLLCFI
-260 FLLFPFVF
+260 IPFVF
-268 VFAGDYL
+268 IFAGDYL
-275 SQILDSIFNTEKVN
+275 SQIFDSIFNTEKVN
-289 GSNSDMRLI
+289 GSSSDMRLI

-334 GAESLWFGVIADQG
+334 GAESMWFGVIADQG
-348 ILGLVSYLLLFIS
+348 ILGLVSYLFLFIS

-366 LRKDNKFIILFVIGI
+366 WRKDNKLIILFVIGI

-391 GVNPAMVL
+391 GVNPSMVL

-411 AKSGKIRKT
+411 AKSGKIRKI

>member
-20 FATVFPFI
+20 FVTVFPFI
-28 LVTYTF
+28 LVTYTL

-45 YSFLSVIV
+45 YNFLSVIV
-53 VLIFFTRYNRFLAY
+53 AFIFFTRYNRFFVY
-67 YRTFPFTSTVFLFAL
+67 YRTFPFKSTMFLFAL

-97 TPSLVFN
+97 TPTLVFN

-111 TYILWYLLQNNAQK
+111 IYIIWYLLQNNAQK
-125 TIHALVKTALVFG
+125 AIRALVKTALVFG
-138 CLVSIYALFETITRS
+138 CLVSLYALFETITRS
-153 NPLLN
+153 NPLLK
-158 SLVSSGC
+158 SLVLSGC
-165 YIESPLITEIRFGL
+165 YIESPFITEIRFGL

-193 GVMLFNYALLLIAY
+193 GVMLFNYALLLVAY
-207 KTAYLKKT
+207 KTAYIKKT
-215 RINIIVIC
+215 RLNIIVIC
-223 LCAMCIFLTGAR
+223 LCAMCVFLTGAR
-235 SCIIGAVM
+235 SCIIGLLM
-243 CTGMLFSK
+243 CTGMSFSK
-251 LKVSKIFFI
+251 LKVSHILLLCFI
-260 FLLFPFVF
+260 IPFVF
-268 VFAGDYL
+268 IFAGDYL
-275 SQILDSIFNTEKVN
+275 SQIFDSIFNTEKVN
-289 GSNSDMRLI
+289 GSSSDMRLI

-326 NHVEKELF
+326 NHAEKELF
-334 GAESLWFGVIADQG
+334 GAESMWFGVIADQG

-366 LRKDNKFIILFVIGI
+366 WRKDNKLIILFVIGI

-391 GVNPAMVL
+391 GVNPSMVL
-399 VFTLIFNYMQDT
+399 VFTLIFNYMQDSV
-411 AKSGKIRKT
+411 KSGKIRKT

>member
-28 LVTYTF
+28 LVTYTL

-45 YSFLSVIV
+45 YNFLSVIV
-53 VLIFFTRYNRFLAY
+53 AFIFFTRYNRFLAY
-67 YRTFPFTSTVFLFAL
+67 YRTFPFKSTVFLFAL

-90 VSAKYRH
+90 VSARYRH
-97 TPSLVFN
+97 TPTLVFN

-125 TIHALVKTALVFG
+125 AIRALVKTALVFG
-138 CLVSIYALFETITRS
+138 CLVSLYALFETITRS
-153 NPLLN
+153 NPLLK
-158 SLVSSGC
+158 SLVLSGC
-165 YIESPLITEIRFGL
+165 YIESPFITEIRFGL

-193 GVMLFNYALLLIAY
+193 GVMLFNYALLLVAY
-207 KTAYLKKT
+207 KTAYIKKT
-215 RINIIVIC
+215 RLNIIVIC
-223 LCAMCIFLTGAR
+223 LCAMCVFLTGAR
-235 SCIIGAVM
+235 SCIIGLLM
-243 CTGMLFSK
+243 CTGMSFSK
-251 LKVSKIFFI
+251 LKVSHILLLCFI
-260 FLLFPFVF
+260 IPFVF
-268 VFAGDYL
+268 IFAGDYL
-275 SQILDSIFNTEKVN
+275 SQIFDSIFNTEKVN
-289 GSNSDMRLI
+289 GSSSDMRLI

-326 NHVEKELF
+326 NHAEKELF
-334 GAESLWFGVIADQG
+334 GAESMWFGVIADQG

-366 LRKDNKFIILFVIGI
+366 WRKDNKLIILFVIGI

-391 GVNPAMVL
+391 GVNPSMVL
-399 VFTLIFNYMQDT
+399 VFTLIFNYMQDSV
-411 AKSGKIRKT
+411 KSGKIRKT

>member
-1 MNIIIGILFFYLA
+1 M
-14 IKAYGN
+14 
-20 FATVFPFI
+20 
-28 LVTYTF
+28 
-34 LGSFVVGSISP
+34 
-45 YSFLSVIV
+45 SVIV

-67 YRTFPFTSTVFLFAL
+67 YRTFPFKSTVFLFAL

-207 KTAYLKKT
+207 KTAYLKKK

-251 LKVSKIFFI
+251 LKVSQIL
-260 FLLFPFVF
+260 FLCFVFPFVF
-268 VFAGDYL
+268 IFAGDYL
-275 SQILDSIFNTEKVN
+275 SQIFDSIFNTEKVN

-366 LRKDNKFIILFVIGI
+366 WRKDNKFIILFVIGI

-411 AKSGKIRKT
+411 AKSGKIRKI